1 MNTTSKIALVMGLA
15 LASSA
20 AFAEPYVGAAGG
32 ISFTNATDK
41 IQQQTGYDYVSSKD
55 DGKAAV
61 SVYAGYAF
69 SRQLA
74 VEAGYTDFG
83 KYSIKGAYNGFLAE
97 DSISAQVV
105 SASVIGSLPLS
116 SVFALDGR
124 VGLGVMHQ
132 KYQCVRYC
140 TATMS
145 DADDTSAVALIGVGA
160 HWDLN
165 RNLTL
170 RTRFDYYAGANSP
183 LGGNSNDIDYS
194 MVSVGADW
202 HF

>member
-1 MNTTSKIALVMGLA
+1 MNTTSKAALIMSLA

-20 AFAEPYVGAAGG
+20 AFAEPYIGAAGG
-32 ISFTNATDK
+32 IGFTNATDK
-41 IQQQTGYDYVSSKD
+41 LEQSGLYDYVSSKD
-55 DGKAAV
+55 DGKPAV
-61 SVYAGYAF
+61 SIYAGYAF
-69 SRQLA
+69 NRQLA

-83 KYSIKGAYNGFLAE
+83 KYSVKGSYYGYSAE
-97 DSISAQVV
+97 DSIKAQVV
-105 SASVIGSLPLS
+105 SASVVGSLPLS
-116 SVFALDGR
+116 SVFGLEGR

-140 TATMS
+140 GPNTP
-145 DADDTSAVALIGVGA
+145 DNDNTSTVALIGVGA

-183 LGGNSNDIDYS
+183 LGGNSGDVDYS
-194 MVSVGADW
+194 MASVGADW